1 VKLGP
6 TITAVVTGGASGLG
20 AATVRRLAAAGVRV
34 AIFDLDEANGM
45 ALAAQTGALFC
56 RVDVCSD
63 AEVDAALAI
72 ARARVGQE
80 RILVNCAGAAI
91 AFRTASRDRATGE
104 PVHFPIAAFER
115 IVQLNLVA
123 TFRCMAK
130 SAAGM
135 LALAPLDDGERGVI
149 INTSS
154 IAAED
159 GQVGQAAYA
168 SSKAG
173 VAGLTLTAARDLM
186 DEGIRVNAILPGIF
200 DTPMLQA
207 GPQHVQ
213 AALTAAIPF
222 PKRAG
227 DPAEFAALVA
237 FIAATTYF
245 NGECVRLDGAFRMPS
260 R

>member
-63 AEVDAALAI
+63 
-72 ARARVGQE
+72 ARVGQE